1 MDCTLYAIHTVYF
14 YYYALSLHVHVKVLS
29 DPLLILSHHII
40 AECFIID
47 IINFI

>member
-1 MDCTLYAIHTVYF
+1 MDCTLYVIHTVYI

-47 IINFI
+47 IINFL